1 MSNDNK
7 PGGEPS
13 AAELNQAAAAE
24 IHTGMMA
31 IHDVMNEV
39 ARVNQPLGLEQ
50 LKALLRLYA
59 ARRGMIERDLPLK
72 EWESLPPGFLATEA
86 IFTLIVTAPCRLDPV
101 RTNAELDQAIR
112 KAILAVAKWRHE
124 KCTNSAVQVLAAF
137 DLLLQNPM
145 IDPDVYHK
153 VYQRGAMMLLVHG
166 LKIEDYITKL
176 EPQG

>member
-1 MSNDNK
+1 MSDDNK
-7 PGGEPS
+7 PS
-13 AAELNQAAAAE
+13 ADELNQAAAAE

-31 IHDVMNEV
+31 IQDVMQEI

-59 ARRGMIERDLPLK
+59 AKRGMIERDLPLK
-72 EWESLPPGFLATEA
+72 EWESLPAGFLATEA
-86 IFTLIVTAPCRLDPV
+86 IFTLIVIAPCRLDH
-101 RTNAELDQAIR
+101 QAIR
-112 KAILAVAKWRHE
+112 KAIVAVAKWRHE

-176 EPQG
+176 EPKG

>member
-1 MSNDNK
+1 MSDDNK
-7 PGGEPS
+7 PS
-13 AAELNQAAAAE
+13 ADELNQAAAAE

-31 IHDVMNEV
+31 IQDVMQEI

-59 ARRGMIERDLPLK
+59 AKRGMIERDLPLK
-72 EWESLPPGFLATEA
+72 EWESLAASFLATEA
-86 IFTLIVTAPCRLDPV
+86 IFTLIVIAPCRLDPV
-101 RTNAELDQAIR
+101 HTNAEIDQAIR
-112 KAILAVAKWRHE
+112 KAIVAVAKWRHE

-176 EPQG
+176 NPQG